1 MTAEAALSRIDP
13 FPYQHRLAEVM
24 TSPVQVIDRDAS
36 VAVAAVTMRRLRVS
50 SLLVVDRDGKPAGLV
65 TERDLLNAVAEGGA
79 AALALPVASRM
90 SAPVV
95 SLPPDAFV
103 FSALARMAHGGYRH
117 LPVVD
122 PVTGNPLG
130 IVTVGALLRLRAQ
143 HALVLADDIGGAATA
158 AELRAIQAR
167 LPVIAGGLLREGIG
181 ARQIAAVISAVLR
194 DISGRAAAMAA
205 ESLEAE
211 GRPAPA
217 LWCYLVLGSGG
228 RGESLLAA
236 DQDNALIH
244 DAETDDHEWFAE
256 LGKRASETLDAAGIP
271 FCRGQVMAMN
281 RNLRHN
287 LAGWREEV
295 DFWVRNPAPEA
306 LLNADIFYDFQPVAG
321 DYALAV
327 ALRDAATE
335 LGRDP
340 GFIRALSGTAARR
353 GSALNIFGRFR
364 QEGGRVDLKRGGLL
378 PIVSGGRV
386 LALRLGAKATA
397 TPDRWR
403 VAVEQGFV
411 RREDFARIDDAHE
424 MILELIL
431 SQQIADLAAGRAPGT
446 AVEVRR
452 LLGLSRERLKQAL
465 KIVGEIDLILNHVL
479 GP

>member
-13 FPYQHRLAEVM
+13 FPYQHHLHEVM
-24 TSPVQVIDRDAS
+24 SSPVETIDPKAS
-36 VAVAAVTMRRLRVS
+36 CTTAAATMRRLKIS
-50 SLLVVDRDGKPAGLV
+50 SLLILDPAGRPAGII
-65 TERDLLNAVAEGGA
+65 TERDLLNAIVELGTGA
-79 AALALPVASRM
+79 LDLPVAARM
-90 SAPVV
+90 SGPLV

-103 FSALARMAHGGYRH
+103 FTALARMAHGGIRH
-117 LPVVD
+117 MPVVD
-122 PVTGNPLG
+122 PVTGKAIG
-130 IVTVGALLRLRAQ
+130 MVTAGSVLKLRAQ
-143 HALVLADDIGGAATA
+143 GALVLADDIGAAKSA
-158 AELRAIQAR
+158 AELAAVQKR
-167 LPVIAGGLLREGIG
+167 LPAIAGGLLKEGIT

-194 DISGRAAAMAA
+194 DVSGRAAELAC

-211 GRPAPA
+211 GKQAPA
-217 LWCYLVLGSGG
+217 RWCYLVLGSGG

-244 DAETDDHEWFAE
+244 DFESDDHPWFAE
-256 LGKRASETLDAAGIP
+256 LGKRASEILDAAGIP

-287 LAGWREEV
+287 LKGWREEV
-295 DFWVRNPAPEA
+295 AFWIESLAPEA

-321 DYALAV
+321 DFGLAV

-335 LGRDP
+335 IGQDP
-340 GFIRALSGTAARR
+340 GFIRALAGTSARR

-364 QEGGRVDLKRGGLL
+364 EEGGRVDLKRGGLL

-397 TPDRWR
+397 TPERWR
-403 VAVEQGFV
+403 AAVDPGFV
-411 RREDFARIDDAHE
+411 RGEDFARIDDAHE

-431 SQQIADLAAGRAPGT
+431 SQQVADLAAGRAPDT

>member
-1 MTAEAALSRIDP
+1 VTAEAALSRIDP

-217 LWCYLVLGSGG
+217 RWCYLVLGSGG

>member
-1 MTAEAALSRIDP
+1 MTADVALSRIDP

-24 TSPVQVIDRDAS
+24 SRPVETIAPEAS
-36 VAVAAVTMRRLRVS
+36 CTTAATTMRRLKIS
-50 SLLVVDRDGKPAGLV
+50 SLLILDENGRPAGII
-65 TERDLLNAVAEGGA
+65 TERDLLNAVAELGA
-79 AALALPVASRM
+79 SALDLPVGVRM
-90 SAPVV
+90 SGPLVC
-95 SLPPDAFV
+95 LPPDAFV
-103 FSALARMAHGGYRH
+103 FTALARMAHGGYRH
-117 LPVVD
+117 MPVVD
-122 PVTGNPLG
+122 PVTGKAVG
-130 IVTVGALLRLRAQ
+130 MVTAGSVLKLRAQ
-143 HALVLADDIGGAATA
+143 QALVLADDIGGAKSA
-158 AELRAIQAR
+158 AELAAVQTR
-167 LPVIAGGLLREGIG
+167 LPAIAGGLLKEGIG

-194 DISGRAAAMAA
+194 DISGRAAALAC

-211 GRPAPA
+211 GKRAPA
-217 LWCYLVLGSGG
+217 RWCYLVLGSGG

-236 DQDNALIH
+236 DQDNALVH
-244 DAETDDHEWFAE
+244 DAASDDDPWFAE
-256 LGKRASETLDAAGIP
+256 LGKRASEIQDAAGIP

-281 RNLRHN
+281 RHLRHN
-287 LAGWREEV
+287 LRGWRDEV
-295 DFWVRNPAPEA
+295 ALWIERLAPEA

-321 DYALAV
+321 DYSLAS
-327 ALRDAATE
+327 ALRDSATA

-340 GFIRALSGTAARR
+340 GFIRALAGTAARR

-364 QEGGRVDLKRGGLL
+364 EEDGRVDLKRGGLL

-386 LALRLGAKATA
+386 LALRLGSKATA
-397 TPDRWR
+397 TPERWR
-403 VAVEQGFV
+403 AAVDQGFV

-431 SQQIADLAAGRAPGT
+431 AQQIADLAAGRAPGT

>member
-13 FPYQHRLAEVM
+13 YPYQHRLAEVM
-24 TSPVQVIDRDAS
+24 TTPVRT
-36 VAVAAVTMRRLRVS
+36 VAGGTSAQAAAAAMRQAKIS
-50 SLLVVDRDGKPAGLV
+50 SLVVADAAGRPCGIV
-65 TERDLLNAVAEGGA
+65 TERDILNAIAQQGA
-79 AALALPVASRM
+79 PALEATVAALM
-90 SAPVV
+90 SAPVPA
-95 SLPPDAFV
+95 LPPDAFV
-103 FSALARMAHGGYRH
+103 FSALARMAQGGFRH
-117 LPVVD
+117 LAVTD
-122 PVTGNPLG
+122 PIDGRLLG
-130 IVTVGALLRLRAQ
+130 IVTAGALLKLRAQ
-143 HALVLADDIGGAATA
+143 HALVLAEDVGAARDA
-158 AELRAIQAR
+158 AALAAIQHR
-167 LPVIAGGLLREGIG
+167 MPEIAGGLLKEGVP
-181 ARQIAAVISAVLR
+181 ARRIAAVISAVLR
-194 DISGRAAAMAA
+194 DLSRRAAELAA

-211 GRPAPA
+211 GRRVPAA
-217 LWCYLVLGSGG
+217 WCYLVLGSGG

-244 DAETDDHEWFAE
+244 DGAEDDHPWFAE
-256 LGKRASETLDAAGIP
+256 LGKRASTILDQAGIP

-281 RNLRHN
+281 RDLRHN
-287 LAGWREEV
+287 LEGWREEV
-295 DFWVRNPAPEA
+295 ALWIRNPAPEA

-321 DYALAV
+321 DFALAV
-327 ALRDAATE
+327 RLRDAAAA

-340 GFIRALSGTAARR
+340 GFLKALAGSSARR

-364 QEGGRVDLKRGGLL
+364 EEDGRVDLKRGGLL

-386 LALRLGAKATA
+386 LALNMGSKATA

-403 VAVEQGFV
+403 AAMEAGLV

-431 SQQIADLAAGRAPGT
+431 AQQISDLAAGRAPGT
-446 AVEVRR
+446 TVEVRR

>member
-271 FCRGQVMAMN
+271 LCRGQVMAMN

-431 SQQIADLAAGRAPGT
+431 SQQIADLAAGHAPGT

>member
-24 TSPVQVIDRDAS
+24 SRPVETIDPGATCTQ
-36 VAVAAVTMRRLRVS
+36 AAATMRRLKIS
-50 SLLVVDRDGKPAGLV
+50 SLLILGADGRPAGII
-65 TERDLLNAVAEGGA
+65 TERDLLNAVAELGA
-79 AALALPVASRM
+79 GALDLPVGQRM
-90 SAPVV
+90 SGPLV

-103 FSALARMAHGGYRH
+103 FTALARMAGGGYRH
-117 LPVVD
+117 MPVVD
-122 PVTGNPLG
+122 PVTGQAVG
-130 IVTVGALLRLRAQ
+130 MVTAGSVLKLRAQ
-143 HALVLADDIGGAATA
+143 GALVLAEDIGAAKSA
-158 AELRAIQAR
+158 AALAAIQKR
-167 LPVIAGGLLREGIG
+167 LPAIAAGLLQEGVG

-194 DISGRAAAMAA
+194 DVSGRAAELAC
-205 ESLEAE
+205 ESLQAE
-211 GRPAPA
+211 GKPAPA
-217 LWCYLVLGSGG
+217 RWCYLVLGSGG

-244 DAETDDHEWFAE
+244 DFEHDDHPWLAE
-256 LGKRASETLDAAGIP
+256 LGKRASEILDQAGIP
-271 FCRGQVMAMN
+271 LCRGQVMAMN

-287 LAGWREEV
+287 LGGWREEV
-295 DFWVRNPAPEA
+295 AFWIESLAPEA

-321 DYALAV
+321 DFSLAA
-327 ALRDAATE
+327 ALRDSATG
-335 LGRDP
+335 LGKDP
-340 GFIRALSGTAARR
+340 GFIRALAGTSARR

-364 QEGGRVDLKRGGLL
+364 EEGGRVDLKRGGLL

-386 LALRLGAKATA
+386 LALRLGVAATA
-397 TPDRWR
+397 TPERWHAA
-403 VAVEQGFV
+403 VAPGFV

-431 SQQIADLAAGRAPGT
+431 TQQVADLAAGRAPGT

>member
-1 MTAEAALSRIDP
+1 VTAEAALSRIDP

-143 HALVLADDIGGAATA
+143 HALVLADDIGGAASA

>member
-24 TSPVQVIDRDAS
+24 SRPVETIDPGATCTQ
-36 VAVAAVTMRRLRVS
+36 AAATMRRLKIS
-50 SLLVVDRDGKPAGLV
+50 SLLILGADGRPAGII
-65 TERDLLNAVAEGGA
+65 TERDLLNAVAELGA
-79 AALALPVASRM
+79 GALDLPVGQRM
-90 SAPVV
+90 SGPLV

-103 FSALARMAHGGYRH
+103 FTALARMAGGGYRH
-117 LPVVD
+117 MPVVD
-122 PVTGNPLG
+122 PVTGQAVG
-130 IVTVGALLRLRAQ
+130 MVTAGSVLKLRAQ
-143 HALVLADDIGGAATA
+143 GALVLAEDIGAAKSA
-158 AELRAIQAR
+158 AALAAIQKR
-167 LPVIAGGLLREGIG
+167 LPAIAAGLLQEGVG

-194 DISGRAAAMAA
+194 DVSGRAAELAC
-205 ESLEAE
+205 ESLQAE
-211 GRPAPA
+211 GKPAPA
-217 LWCYLVLGSGG
+217 RWCYLVLGSGG

-244 DAETDDHEWFAE
+244 DFEHDDHPWLAE
-256 LGKRASETLDAAGIP
+256 LGKRASEILDQAGIP
-271 FCRGQVMAMN
+271 LCRGQVMAMN

-287 LAGWREEV
+287 LGGWREEV
-295 DFWVRNPAPEA
+295 AFWIESLAPEA

-321 DYALAV
+321 DFSLAA
-327 ALRDAATE
+327 ALRDSATV
-335 LGRDP
+335 LGKDP
-340 GFIRALSGTAARR
+340 GFIRALAGTSARR

-364 QEGGRVDLKRGGLL
+364 EEGGRVDLKRGGLL

-386 LALRLGAKATA
+386 LALRLGVAATA
-397 TPDRWR
+397 TPERWHAA
-403 VAVEQGFV
+403 VAPGFV

-431 SQQIADLAAGRAPGT
+431 TQQVADLAAGRAPGT

>member
-13 FPYQHRLAEVM
+13 YPYQHRLAEVM
-24 TSPVQVIDRDAS
+24 TTPVRTVAGETSARAAAS
-36 VAVAAVTMRRLRVS
+36 AMRQAKIS
-50 SLLVVDRDGKPAGLV
+50 SLIVADSAGKPLGLV
-65 TERDLLNAVAEGGA
+65 TERDILNAIAQHGA
-79 AALALPVASRM
+79 PALDTTVTTLM
-90 SAPVV
+90 TAPVP

-103 FSALARMAHGGYRH
+103 FSALARMAQGGFRH
-117 LPVVD
+117 LAVTD
-122 PVTGNPLG
+122 PLDGRLLG
-130 IVTVGALLRLRAQ
+130 IVTAGALLKLRAQ
-143 HALVLADDIGGAATA
+143 HALVLAEDVGGARNA
-158 AELRAIQAR
+158 AELAAIQKRMPA
-167 LPVIAGGLLREGIG
+167 IAAGLLKEGVP

-194 DISGRAAAMAA
+194 DLSRRAAELAA
-205 ESLEAE
+205 ESLEAD
-211 GRPAPA
+211 GRRAPA
-217 LWCYLVLGSGG
+217 TWCYLVLGSGG

-244 DAETDDHEWFAE
+244 DGSEDDDPWFAE
-256 LGKRASETLDAAGIP
+256 FGKRASTLLDQAGIP

-287 LAGWREEV
+287 LKGWREEV
-295 DFWVRNPAPEA
+295 AFWVENPAPEA

-321 DYALAV
+321 DFALAV
-327 ALRDAATE
+327 RLREAAAG

-340 GFIRALSGTAARR
+340 GFLRALAGTSARR

-364 QEGGRVDLKRGGLL
+364 EEDGRVDLKRGGLL

-386 LALRLGAKATA
+386 LALQMGVAATA

-403 VAVEQGFV
+403 AATEAHRV

-431 SQQIADLAAGRAPGT
+431 SQQISDLAAGRAPGT

-465 KIVGEIDLILNHVL
+465 RIVGEIDLILNHVL

>member
-1 MTAEAALSRIDP
+1 VTAEAALSRIDP

-143 HALVLADDIGGAATA
+143 HALVLADDIGGAASV

-271 FCRGQVMAMN
+271 LCRGQVMAMN

>member
-13 FPYQHRLAEVM
+13 FPYQHRLSEVM
-24 TSPVQVIDRDAS
+24 SSPVETIDPRATCTT
-36 VAVAAVTMRRLRVS
+36 AAATMRRLKIS
-50 SLLVVDRDGKPAGLV
+50 SLLILDAAGRPAGII
-65 TERDLLNAVAEGGA
+65 TERDFLNAIVELGA
-79 AALALPVASRM
+79 GALDLPVGTRM
-90 SAPVV
+90 SGPLV

-103 FSALARMAHGGYRH
+103 FTALARMAHGGIRH
-117 LPVVD
+117 MPVVD
-122 PVTGNPLG
+122 PVSGKALG
-130 IVTVGALLRLRAQ
+130 MVTAGSVLKLRAQ
-143 HALVLADDIGGAATA
+143 GALVLADDIGAAKSA
-158 AELRAIQAR
+158 AELAAIQKR
-167 LPVIAGGLLREGIG
+167 LPAIAGGLLKEGIN

-194 DISGRAAAMAA
+194 DVSGRAAELAC
-205 ESLEAE
+205 ESLQAE
-211 GRPAPA
+211 GKQAPA
-217 LWCYLVLGSGG
+217 RWCYLVLGSGG

-244 DAETDDHEWFAE
+244 DAESDDHPWFDE
-256 LGKRASETLDAAGIP
+256 MGKRASNILDAAGIP

-281 RNLRHN
+281 RQLRHN
-287 LAGWREEV
+287 LAGWRAEV
-295 DFWVRNPAPEA
+295 ALWVETLAPEA

-321 DYALAV
+321 DFSLAV

-335 LGRDP
+335 LGKDP
-340 GFIRALSGTAARR
+340 GFIRALAGTSARH

-364 QEGGRVDLKRGGLL
+364 EEGGRVDLKRGGLL

-403 VAVEQGFV
+403 AAVEPGFV

-424 MILELIL
+424 MMLELIL
-431 SQQIADLAAGRAPGT
+431 SQQIADLASGRAPGT

>member
-431 SQQIADLAAGRAPGT
+431 SQQIADLAAGHAPGT

>member
-24 TSPVQVIDRDAS
+24 SSPVETIDPKATCTT
-36 VAVAAVTMRRLRVS
+36 AAATMRRLKIS
-50 SLLVVDRDGKPAGLV
+50 SLLILDAVGRPAGII
-65 TERDLLNAVAEGGA
+65 TERDLLNAIAELGA
-79 AALALPVASRM
+79 AALDLPVGARM
-90 SAPVV
+90 SGPIV

-103 FSALARMAHGGYRH
+103 FTALARMAHSGFRH
-117 LPVVD
+117 MPVVD
-122 PVTGNPLG
+122 PVTGKAIG
-130 IVTVGALLRLRAQ
+130 MVTAGGVLKLRAQ
-143 HALVLADDIGGAATA
+143 QALVLADDIGAAKSAQELA
-158 AELRAIQAR
+158 AVQAR
-167 LPVIAGGLLREGIG
+167 LPAIAGGLLKEGIG

-194 DISGRAAAMAA
+194 DISGRAAELAC

-211 GRPAPA
+211 GRQAPA
-217 LWCYLVLGSGG
+217 RWCYLVLGSGG

-244 DAETDDHEWFAE
+244 DAETDDDPWLAE
-256 LGKRASETLDAAGIP
+256 LGKRASELLNGAGIP
-271 FCRGQVMAMN
+271 FCPGQVMAMN

-287 LAGWREEV
+287 LKGWREEV
-295 DFWVRNPAPEA
+295 AFWIEALAPEA
-306 LLNADIFYDFQPVAG
+306 LLNADIFYDFLPVAG
-321 DYALAV
+321 DFSLAA
-327 ALRDAATE
+327 ALRETATG
-335 LGRDP
+335 LGQDP
-340 GFIRALSGTAARR
+340 GFIRALAGTSARR
-353 GSALNIFGRFR
+353 GTALNIFGRFR
-364 QEGGRVDLKRGGLL
+364 EEGGRVDLKRGGLL

-386 LALRLGAKATA
+386 LALRLGCPATA
-397 TPDRWR
+397 TPERWR
-403 VAVEQGFV
+403 AAVDPGFV

-431 SQQIADLAAGRAPGT
+431 SQQLADLGAGRTPGT

>member
-403 VAVEQGFV
+403 VAVEQGLV

-431 SQQIADLAAGRAPGT
+431 SQQIADLAAGHAPGT

>member
-24 TSPVQVIDRDAS
+24 SSPVETIDPKAS
-36 VAVAAVTMRRLRVS
+36 CTHAAATMRRLKIS
-50 SLLVVDRDGKPAGLV
+50 SLLILGLDGRPAGII
-65 TERDLLNAVAEGGA
+65 TERDLLNAIAELGA
-79 AALALPVASRM
+79 GALDLPVGKRM
-90 SAPVV
+90 SGPLVC
-95 SLPPDAFV
+95 LPPDAFV
-103 FSALARMAHGGYRH
+103 FTALARMAHGGYRH
-117 LPVVD
+117 MPVVD
-122 PVTGNPLG
+122 PVSGKAVG
-130 IVTVGALLRLRAQ
+130 IVTAGSVLKLRAQ
-143 HALVLADDIGGAATA
+143 GALVLAEDIGAAQSA
-158 AELRAIQAR
+158 AALAAIQKR
-167 LPVIAGGLLREGIG
+167 LPAIAGGLLKEGVG

-194 DISGRAAAMAA
+194 DVSGRAAELAC

-211 GRPAPA
+211 GKKAPA
-217 LWCYLVLGSGG
+217 RWCYLVLGSGG

-244 DAETDDHEWFAE
+244 DGESDDDPWFAE
-256 LGKRASETLDAAGIP
+256 LGKRASEILDGAGVP
-271 FCRGQVMAMN
+271 FCRGRVMAMN

-287 LAGWREEV
+287 LKGWREEV
-295 DFWVRNPAPEA
+295 AFWVEALAPEA
-306 LLNADIFYDFQPVAG
+306 LLNADIFYDFVPVAG
-321 DYALAV
+321 DFGLAV

-340 GFIRALSGTAARR
+340 GFIRALAGTSARR

-364 QEGGRVDLKRGGLL
+364 EEDGRVDLKRGGLL

-386 LALRLGAKATA
+386 LALRLGVNATA
-397 TPDRWR
+397 TPERWR
-403 VAVEQGFV
+403 AAVEPGFV

-431 SQQIADLAAGRAPGT
+431 SQQIADLASGRAPGT